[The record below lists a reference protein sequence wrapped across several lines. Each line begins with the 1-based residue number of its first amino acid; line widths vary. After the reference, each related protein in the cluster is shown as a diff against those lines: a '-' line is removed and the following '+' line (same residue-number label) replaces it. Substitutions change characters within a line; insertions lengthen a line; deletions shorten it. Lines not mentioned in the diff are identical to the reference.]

1 MVNKYKNLL
10 ITKKKDE
17 IVIKINDYERE
28 FGINERLWREATDD
42 QRQQLVDYLVQLF
55 YQVYTTRIIRNAYD
69 PEDKDLGDDI
79 MNNEFRDLLI
89 HTLKKYG
96 YIKDLRSTAIMYR
109 MVRRLNGRL
118 KPT

>member
-17 IVIKINDYERE
+17 IVIRMNDYERE

-55 YQVYTTRIIRNAYD
+55 YQVYATRIIRNAYD

-79 MNNEFRDLLI
+79 MNNEFRDLI
-89 HTLKKYG
+89 IVTLKQIG
-96 YIKDLRSTAIMYR
+96 RIKDIRSNAIMYR
-109 MVRRLNGRL
+109 MVKKLNGRL
-118 KPT
+118 EPT